1 MEFNQKHS
9 GKITPEKALK
19 MLTDEGMDVT
29 LAQATEILSFLRLIA
44 GIRVKKFLE
53 DLETNKITKEEALH
67 ENLEIKNKKIKA
79 KSPTKKVTYFKTCN
93 FLNNNF
99 QKI

>member
-1 MEFNQKHS
+1 
-9 GKITPEKALK
+9 

-44 GIRVKKFLE
+44 GISIKKILE
-53 DLETNKITKEEALH
+53 DPETNKITKEDALH
-67 ENLEIKNKKIKA
+67 ENLEIKNKKIKP
-79 KSPTKKVTYFKTCN
+79 KSPTKKITYCKTCK

-99 QKI
+99 

>member
-1 MEFNQKHS
+1 MEFNQNHT

-29 LAQATEILSFLRLIA
+29 LAQTAEILSFLRLIA
-44 GIRVKKFLE
+44 GISVKKILE
-53 DLETNKITKEEALH
+53 DPETNKITKEEEALH
-67 ENLEIKNKKIKA
+67 ESLENKNKKIKI
-79 KSPTKKVTYFKTCN
+79 KSPYKKITYCKTCN

-99 QKI
+99 